1 MQLYKNLLITL
12 YNINKDS
19 KMYHYAAY
27 CAVDCTTNHG
37 YHCCDVT
44 LDEIID
50 EVKDM
55 IDEINNY
62 SDNDNSPE
70 IRFNTGWL

>member
-50 EVKDM
+50 EGTDGIIAISGLRGCLVLLT
-55 IDEINNY
+55 
-62 SDNDNSPE
+62 SNSSA
-70 IRFNTGWL
+70 NS